1 MSLTTYRRDGTPV
14 ATPVWIAPLP
24 DGRAGFTT
32 GADSGKVKR
41 LRNNPEVSLV
51 ECDLRG
57 RVAAGS
63 AGVAATAELVEGDAY
78 EAVAD
83 AVRAKYGIQYRLLEL
98 RDRAKQAIGRPG
110 PGEVGVVIS
119 FTV

>member
-1 MSLTTYRRDGTPV
+1 MSFTTYRRDGTPV

-32 GADSGKVKR
+32 HADAGKAKR
-41 LRNNPEVSLV
+41 LRNNPEASIV
-51 ECDLRG
+51 ECDIRG

-63 AGVAATAELVEGDAY
+63 AGVAATVELVTGADY

-98 RDRAKQAIGRPG
+98 RDRVKSALGRPG
-110 PGEVGVVIS
+110 PGEVGVVITFRS
-119 FTV
+119 